1 MSNQPR
7 LSVVGPE
14 PPSAP
19 KPPNGNG
26 GNGNY
31 GERLARIEARLESVA
46 KREDIADLKTVI
58 AEKDSARSKWLI
70 GIMMTVVLA
79 FVAGSI
85 TITVA
90 MLKL

>member
-1 MSNQPR
+1 MTDQSH

-14 PPSAP
+14 PPSLP
-19 KPPNGNG
+19 RTPNGNG

-31 GERLARIEARLESVA
+31 GERLARIETRLESVA
-46 KREDIADLKTVI
+46 KREDISDLKTLI
-58 AEKDSARSKWLI
+58 AEKDSARSKWLL
-70 GIMMTVVLA
+70 GIMVAVVLA

-85 TITVA
+85 TVTVT

>member
-1 MSNQPR
+1 MMTDRSHLR
-7 LSVVGPE
+7 LVGPE

-19 KPPNGNG
+19 RPPN

-31 GERLARIEARLESVA
+31 GERPARIEARLESVA
-46 KREDIADLKTVI
+46 KREGIADLKTVI
-58 AEKDSARSKWLI
+58 AEKDSARSKWLT
-70 GIMMTVVLA
+70 GIMVTVVVA